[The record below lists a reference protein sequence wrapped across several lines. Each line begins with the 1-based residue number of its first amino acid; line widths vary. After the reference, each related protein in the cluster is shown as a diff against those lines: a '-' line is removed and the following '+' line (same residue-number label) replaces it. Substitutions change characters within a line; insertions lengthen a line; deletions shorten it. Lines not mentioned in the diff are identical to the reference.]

1 METRGGKKYQEYA
14 ILRNQVK
21 KLCEKGQNVNGQ
33 RYMVAR
39 DVKKNPKKF

>member
-1 METRGGKKYQEYA
+1 METRDEKKYQ
-14 ILRNQVK
+14 LKN
-21 KLCEKGQNVNGQ
+21 CEKGQNVNGQ